1 MEFYCGSFSK
11 LNTDRHCAKCFTFTF
26 FVTFHNNVYNT
37 PMTIPTFAN
46 EGSLDIIAF
55 QVEVSGERQGKNHC
69 N

>member
-1 MEFYCGSFSK
+1 MYFLYMESSLCASK
-11 LNTDRHCAKCFTFTF
+11 HAKCFTFIF
-26 FVTFHNNVYNT
+26 FVTFHNNVCNT